1 VLLHRGRAGA
11 QVFPVG
17 KVGLGLG
24 VNQQHPGDRRQCMR
38 QTIYSLDSVLVLS
51 CETHVAG
58 RYFLVV
64 ERLVWVRDKV
74 LPQVEELSILESCSR
89 VREIWSARSI
99 GGLTDTCVF
108 SPLRCLTVYPW
119 TQRYFGKFGNLF
131 NAAAIAS
138 NPKVKA
144 HGKVIMGA
152 LEMAAKNL
160 DDIKN
165 AYTQLSILH
174 SEKLQV
180 DPDNFKLLADCVTI
194 VVAGQLGKAFTPEV
208 HAAFEKFLAVVVASL
223 RKQYY

>member
-1 VLLHRGRAGA
+1 MVKWTDFERATIKDIFSKIDSG
-11 QVFPVG
+11 VVG
-17 KVGLGLG
+17 
-24 VNQQHPGDRRQCMR
+24 
-38 QTIYSLDSVLVLS
+38 SAALS
-51 CETHVAG
+51 
-58 RYFLVV
+58 
-64 ERLVWVRDKV
+64 
-74 LPQVEELSILESCSR
+74 
-89 VREIWSARSI
+89 
-99 GGLTDTCVF
+99 
-108 SPLRCLTVYPW
+108 RCLTVYPW